1 MNLKDLIAVSGISG
15 VFKIAGNRNNGLII
29 EDLDTGKKKFA
40 PSRRHQF
47 TPLESIA
54 IYTDDDSTELS
65 KVFSNMM
72 DQLEDN
78 PPVNPNSK
86 PEELREYFADVL
98 PDFDRDQV
106 SSGDIKKVIKWFLFL
121 NERNL
126 LSQEAEA
133 EVEETKEA
141 E

>member
-106 SSGDIKKVIKWFLFL
+106 SSGDIKKVIKWFIFL

-126 LSQEAEA
+126 LSQE

>member
-15 VFKIAGNRNNGLII
+15 VFRIAGNRNNGLII

-40 PSRRHQF
+40 PARRHQF

-54 IYTDDDSTELS
+54 IYTDDDSTELA
-65 KVFSNMM
+65 KVFSNMLE
-72 DQLEDN
+72 QIEDN
-78 PPVNPNSK
+78 PPINPNAK
-86 PEELREYFADVL
+86 PDDLREYFADVL

-106 SSGDIKKVIKWFLFL
+106 SSGDIKKVIKWFNFL

-126 LSQEAEA
+126 LSLEE
-133 EVEETKEA
+133 ETVEETKEA

>member
-106 SSGDIKKVIKWFLFL
+106 SSGDIKKVIKWFIFL

-126 LSQEAEA
+126 LSQEE
-133 EVEETKEA
+133 EVQETKEA

>member
-15 VFKIAGNRNNGLII
+15 VFRIAGNRNNGLII

-40 PSRRHQF
+40 PARRHQF

-54 IYTDDDSTELS
+54 IYTDDDSTELA
-65 KVFSNMM
+65 KVFSNMLE
-72 DQLEDN
+72 QIEDN
-78 PPVNPNSK
+78 PPINPNAK
-86 PEELREYFADVL
+86 PDDLREYFTDVL

-106 SSGDIKKVIKWFLFL
+106 SSGDIKKVIKWFNFL
-121 NERNL
+121 HERNL
-126 LSQEAEA
+126 LSLEE
-133 EVEETKEA
+133 ETVEETKDA

>member
-15 VFKIAGNRNNGLII
+15 VFRIAGNRNNGLII

-40 PSRRHQF
+40 PARRHQF

-54 IYTDDDSTELS
+54 IYTDDDSTELA
-65 KVFSNMM
+65 KVFSNMLE
-72 DQLEDN
+72 QIEDN
-78 PPVNPNSK
+78 PPVNPNAK
-86 PEELREYFADVL
+86 PDDLREYFADVL

-106 SSGDIKKVIKWFLFL
+106 SSGDIKKVIKWFNFL

-126 LSQEAEA
+126 LSLEE
-133 EVEETKEA
+133 ETVEEAKDA

>member
-54 IYTDDDSTELS
+54 IYTDDDSTALS

-106 SSGDIKKVIKWFLFL
+106 SSGDIKKVIKWFIFL

-126 LSQEAEA
+126 LSQE

>member
-106 SSGDIKKVIKWFLFL
+106 SSGDIKKVIKWFIFL

-126 LSQEAEA
+126 LSQEE
-133 EVEETKEA
+133 EVEETKEG

>member
-15 VFKIAGNRNNGLII
+15 VFRIAGNRSNGLII

-40 PSRRHQF
+40 PARRHQF

-54 IYTDDDSTELS
+54 IYTDDDSTELA
-65 KVFSNMM
+65 KVFSNMLE
-72 DQLEDN
+72 QIEDN
-78 PPVNPNSK
+78 PPINPNAK
-86 PEELREYFADVL
+86 PDDLREYFADVL

-106 SSGDIKKVIKWFLFL
+106 SSGDIKKVIKWFNFL

-126 LSQEAEA
+126 LSLEKET
-133 EVEETKEA
+133 VEETKDA

>member
-1 MNLKDLIAVSGISG
+1 MNLKDLIAVSGMSG
-15 VFKIAGNRNNGLII
+15 VFKIAGNRANGLIV
-29 EDLDTGKKKFA
+29 EDIDTGKKKFVPA
-40 PSRRHQF
+40 RRHQF

-65 KVFSNMM
+65 KVFSNMLE
-72 DQLEDN
+72 QFEDN

-86 PEELREYFADVL
+86 PDELREYFADVL

-126 LSQEAEA
+126 LSLEEEEQAETT
-133 EVEETKEA
+133 EE
-141 E
+141 

>member
-40 PSRRHQF
+40 PARRHQF

-65 KVFSNMM
+65 KVFSNMLE
-72 DQLEDN
+72 QFEDN

-106 SSGDIKKVIKWFLFL
+106 SSGDIKKVIKWFIFL

-126 LSQEAEA
+126 LSLED
-133 EVEETKEA
+133 EVEESKDA

>member
-15 VFKIAGNRNNGLII
+15 VFRIAGNRNNGLII

-40 PSRRHQF
+40 PARRHQF

-54 IYTDDDSTELS
+54 IYTDDDSTELA
-65 KVFSNMM
+65 KVFSNM
-72 DQLEDN
+72 LEQIDDN
-78 PPVNPNSK
+78 PPVNPNAK
-86 PEELREYFADVL
+86 PDDLREYFADVL

-106 SSGDIKKVIKWFLFL
+106 SSGDIKKVIKWFNFL
-121 NERNL
+121 HERNL
-126 LSQEAEA
+126 LSLEE
-133 EVEETKEA
+133 ETVEETKDA

>member
-126 LSQEAEA
+126 LSQEE

>member
-15 VFKIAGNRNNGLII
+15 VFRIAGNRNNGLII

-40 PSRRHQF
+40 PARRHQF

-54 IYTDDDSTELS
+54 IYTDDDSTELA
-65 KVFSNMM
+65 KVFSNMLE
-72 DQLEDN
+72 QIEDN
-78 PPVNPNSK
+78 PPVNPNAK
-86 PEELREYFADVL
+86 PDELREYFADVL

-106 SSGDIKKVIKWFLFL
+106 SSGDIKKVIKWFNFL

-126 LSQEAEA
+126 LSLEE
-133 EVEETKEA
+133 ETVEETKDA

>member
-15 VFKIAGNRNNGLII
+15 VFRIAGNRNNGLII

-40 PSRRHQF
+40 PARRHQF

-54 IYTDDDSTELS
+54 IYTDDDSTELA
-65 KVFSNMM
+65 KVFSNMLE
-72 DQLEDN
+72 QIEDN
-78 PPVNPNSK
+78 PPANPNAK
-86 PEELREYFADVL
+86 PDELREYFADVL

-106 SSGDIKKVIKWFLFL
+106 SSGDIKKVIKWFNFL

-126 LSQEAEA
+126 LSLEE
-133 EVEETKEA
+133 ETVEETKDA

>member
-106 SSGDIKKVIKWFLFL
+106 SSGDIKKVIKWFIFL

-126 LSQEAEA
+126 LS
-133 EVEETKEA
+133 
-141 E
+141 

>member
-72 DQLEDN
+72 DQLEYN

-106 SSGDIKKVIKWFLFL
+106 SSGDIKKVIKWFIFL

-126 LSQEAEA
+126 LSQEEE

>member
-78 PPVNPNSK
+78 HPVNPNSK

-106 SSGDIKKVIKWFLFL
+106 SSGDIKKVIKWFIFL

-126 LSQEAEA
+126 LSQEE

>member
-15 VFKIAGNRNNGLII
+15 VFRIAGNRNNGLII

-40 PSRRHQF
+40 PARRHQF

-54 IYTDDDSTELS
+54 IYTDDDSTELA
-65 KVFSNMM
+65 KVFSNMLE
-72 DQLEDN
+72 QIEDN
-78 PPVNPNSK
+78 PPVNPNAK
-86 PEELREYFADVL
+86 PDDLREYFADVL

-106 SSGDIKKVIKWFLFL
+106 SSGDIKKVIKWFNFL

-126 LSQEAEA
+126 LSLEE
-133 EVEETKEA
+133 ETVEETKDA